1 MAEVKMELS
10 EFKRLEKTEE
20 DLREALKREKKN
32 AKKIQQLE
40 QEKIQALEENDKSV
54 TIVTEVHKT
63 ELIMQRRSDMEISNY
78 FARWIR
84 RAVTDVNSHRD
95 HFIVRRGADYTIDGN
110 TLASLLAHELRRP
123 NHFGMNNSDV
133 DPSVL
138 VDMFFEKK
146 EVIGQS
152 CPEQKTII
160 RKGLDEYIVQLKD
173 ELRSEMDEDTRR
185 KLDNIPTL
193 ISSAKEAEAK
203 RKEAVKESK
212 ELKLE
217 LGESQ
222 GLVEELEKQVKELS
236 GKLDIANKSLESI
249 DGLVKEN
256 PDVIS
261 RTKELLKT
269 TSILKLK
276 GTFRQLREIWNIS

>member
-20 DLREALKREKKN
+20 DLREVLKREKKN

-40 QEKIQALEENDKSV
+40 QDKIKALEENDKSV

-63 ELIMQRRSDMEISNY
+63 EMLIQKRSDMEICNH

-84 RAVTDVNSHRD
+84 RAIISINRNHD
-95 HFIVRRGADYTIDGN
+95 HFMVRRGSDYTMDVN
-110 TLASLLAHELRRP
+110 LLASMLSNELHRP
-123 NHFGMNNSDV
+123 NHFGMNESDV
-133 DPSVL
+133 DPSIL
-138 VDMFFEKK
+138 VDMFFEKR
-146 EVIGQS
+146 ESIGRP
-152 CPEQKTII
+152 CPELRTVT

-173 ELRSEMDEDTRR
+173 ELRSEMDEDTRKR
-185 KLDNIPTL
+185 LDDIPSL

-203 RKEAVKESK
+203 RKEAVRESK

-236 GKLDIANKSLESI
+236 GKLDIANKSLGSI

-276 GTFRQLREIWNIS
+276 GTFKQLQEIWNIS